1 MGASLVVRISSMSTA
16 ASERTCSGV
25 RTTTSL
31 MRCSGIQRSS
41 SKRGA
46 ERIHVLT
53 PSGRAFSE
61 SCQSCDPELPPSM
74 TWTPRSSSPSNSH
87 APSSSGL
94 PPAHATVIACSAE
107 SMAGLVQVRDPP
119 TSARTV
125 SGSPSSTCTVMAAS
139 RPGAHQQTRAEVMRA
154 VYVPGP
160 DASVSVTT
168 RRPQPC
174 RPPAAGVL
182 ANAKPWSA
190 GTVIW
195 CREAM

>member
-1 MGASLVVRISSMSTA
+1 
-16 ASERTCSGV
+16 
-25 RTTTSL
+25 
-31 MRCSGIQRSS
+31 
-41 SKRGA
+41 
-46 ERIHVLT
+46 
-53 PSGRAFSE
+53 
-61 SCQSCDPELPPSM
+61 
-74 TWTPRSSSPSNSH
+74 
-87 APSSSGL
+87 
-94 PPAHATVIACSAE
+94 
-107 SMAGLVQVRDPP
+107 
-119 TSARTV
+119 
-125 SGSPSSTCTVMAAS
+125 MAAS

-160 DASVSVTT
+160 DASVSMTT